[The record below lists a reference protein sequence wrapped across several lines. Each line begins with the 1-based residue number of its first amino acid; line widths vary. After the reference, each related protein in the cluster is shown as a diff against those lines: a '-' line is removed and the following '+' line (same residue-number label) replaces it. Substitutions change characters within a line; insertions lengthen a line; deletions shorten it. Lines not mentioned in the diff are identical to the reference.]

1 MAQPTSSTA
10 QVGKQRIL
18 AAEINE
24 FNKALLEGL
33 FASYFDR
40 ATNSQKPSAFNAN
53 DHIKL
58 TKSEYQYVTGEIETT
73 LGILFMNRYLLE
85 YTGIIQ
91 HLGYWNIPIDKKGLE
106 KLNIF
111 VNNLVITG
119 AIDTKIL
126 GKFIDRRDKLGF
138 QSASFLSS
146 SISPSLVR
154 PMHNVQQLKM
164 QLLEKY
170 KEDLGSSDPTK
181 QLIASN
187 AMEKELMVLVR
198 QNLKNDYG
206 YDMYASGDGNLDN
219 NYKTINV
226 MRGAVFNGLT
236 GKFDVCESSLMDG
249 IKVKDI
255 PSFAN
260 SVVAGAYPSAIGT
273 ADAGY
278 MAKIILALLQS
289 VNIDPNPNS
298 DCGTTQTIP
307 LTITDRN
314 KQYVLYRYINDGGKK
329 VLTTLDNIGSYVG
342 KTVNLYS
349 PQCCKH
355 ESICGKCAG
364 RVFHNLEV
372 TQIGLLVTSIT
383 QKLLNLKLK
392 SKHDLSQSA
401 SVIDKKWLFEQ
412 PNNYFDIREGF
423 IVNKIPMKIYI
434 PRMFEEFKGFSL
446 EATTCSSF
454 GVVPVKFYDNAGREV
469 LSTRLTVPATL
480 DFHIYDDVQEDP
492 DYYILQYEPDSNIC
506 SVAIRQS
513 VKNVEY
519 YINQIYLHSKTAQIP
534 YNMMTEMMF
543 RCLEINKIDLTG
555 PSITYE
561 IMARRVCRSGGKSF
575 ALRFGQGGVDPMSYD
590 KEPFRVAVQRA
601 GILQGLLF
609 QDISTAI
616 NVGLSQSIDGITPTT
631 TPLEKVVK
639 A

>member
-24 FNKALLEGL
+24 FNKALLEGM

-85 YTGIIQ
+85 YTGVIQ
-91 HLGYWNIPIDKKGLE
+91 HLGYWNIPLDKKGLE

-119 AIDTKIL
+119 AIDTKVL

-187 AMEKELMVLVR
+187 AMEKELMALVR

-616 NVGLSQSIDGITPTT
+616 NVGLSQSIDGVTPTT

>member
-18 AAEINE
+18 AADINE
-24 FNKALLEGL
+24 FNKALLEGM

-40 ATNSQKPSAFNAN
+40 TTNSQKSSAFNAN

-58 TKSEYQYVTGEIETT
+58 TKSEYQYVTEEIETT
-73 LGILFMNRYLLE
+73 LGLLFMNRYLLE

-91 HLGYWNIPIDKKGLE
+91 HLGYWNTPLDSKGLK

-119 AIDTKIL
+119 VIDTKIL
-126 GKFIDRRDKLGF
+126 GKFVDRRDKLGF
-138 QSASFLSS
+138 QCAAFLSS

-154 PMHNVQQLKM
+154 PMHNVQQLKL

-170 KEDLGSSDPTK
+170 KDDLHSSDPTK

-187 AMEKELMVLVR
+187 AMEKELMTLVR

-307 LTITDRN
+307 LTITDNN
-314 KQYVLYRYINDGGKK
+314 KQYVLYRYINEGGKK
-329 VLTTLDNIGSYVG
+329 VLTTLDNIGQYVG

-423 IVNKIPMKIYI
+423 IVNKIPMKIFI

-454 GVVPVKFYDNAGREV
+454 GVVPVKFYDNSGREV
-469 LSTRLTVPATL
+469 LSTRMTVPATL

-575 ALRFGQGGVDPMSYD
+575 ALRYGQGGVDPMSYD

-616 NVGLSQSIDGITPTT
+616 NVGLSQNIDGITPTT

>member
-1 MAQPTSSTA
+1 MAQPITNA
-10 QVGKQRIL
+10 NVGKQRIL
-18 AAEINE
+18 SADITE
-24 FNKALLEGL
+24 FNKQLLEGL
-33 FASYFDR
+33 FASYFDKTTLKSHQ
-40 ATNSQKPSAFNAN
+40 AEFKAD

-58 TKSEYQYVTGEIETT
+58 TRSEYEFVKDEVETT
-73 LGILFMNRYLLE
+73 LGLLFMNRYLLE
-85 YTGIIQ
+85 FTGVIKY
-91 HLGYWNIPIDKKGLE
+91 LGYWNTPLNSKGLS
-106 KLNIF
+106 KLNVY

-119 AIDTKIL
+119 QIDTKIL

-138 QSASFLSS
+138 QCSSFLSS

-154 PMHNVQQLKM
+154 PMYNVQQLKLE
-164 QLLEKY
+164 LLEKY
-170 KEDLGSSDPTK
+170 KDDLHSTDPTK

-187 AMEKELMVLVR
+187 AMEKELMALVR

-226 MRGAVFNGLT
+226 MRGAVFNSLT
-236 GKFDVCESSLMDG
+236 GKFDICESSLMDG
-249 IKVKDI
+249 IQKKDI

-260 SVVAGAYPSAIGT
+260 SVVAGAYPSAVGT

-289 VNIDPNPNS
+289 VHIDPDPNS
-298 DCGTTQTIP
+298 DCGTTETIP
-307 LTITDRN
+307 LTITDKN
-314 KQYVLYRYINDGGKK
+314 KQYMLYRYINEGGKK
-329 VLTTLDNIGSYVG
+329 VLTTLDNIGNYVG
-342 KTVNLYS
+342 KTVRMYS
-349 PQCCKH
+349 PQCCTRDA
-355 ESICGKCAG
+355 ICGKCAG

-383 QKLLNLKLK
+383 QKMLNIKLK

-401 SVIDKKWLFEQ
+401 AVIDKKWLFEQ
-412 PNNYFDIREGF
+412 PNNYYDVKEGF

-434 PRMFEEFKGFSL
+434 PRMFDEFKGFSL

-454 GVVPVKFYDNAGREV
+454 GVVPVKFFDNNGKEV
-469 LSTRLTVPATL
+469 LSTRMTVPGTL
-480 DFHIYDDVQEDP
+480 DFHIYDDVQEDQ
-492 DYYILQYEPDSNIC
+492 DYFILQYEPESQIC

-519 YINQIYLHSKTAQIP
+519 FINQIYLYSKTAQIP
-534 YNMMTEMMF
+534 YHMMTEMMF

-561 IMARRVCRSGGKSF
+561 IMARRVCRSGNKSF
-575 ALRFGQGGVDPMSYD
+575 ALKYGHGGVDPMSYD
-590 KEPFRVAVQRA
+590 KEQFRVAVQRA

-616 NVGLSQSIDGITPTT
+616 NVGLSQNIDGVVPTP

>member
-18 AAEINE
+18 AAEITE

-85 YTGIIQ
+85 YTGVIQ

-119 AIDTKIL
+119 AIDTKVL

-170 KEDLGSSDPTK
+170 KEDLGSPDPTK

-187 AMEKELMVLVR
+187 AMEKELMTLVR

-469 LSTRLTVPATL
+469 LSTRMTVPATL

-616 NVGLSQSIDGITPTT
+616 NVGLSQSIDGVTPTT